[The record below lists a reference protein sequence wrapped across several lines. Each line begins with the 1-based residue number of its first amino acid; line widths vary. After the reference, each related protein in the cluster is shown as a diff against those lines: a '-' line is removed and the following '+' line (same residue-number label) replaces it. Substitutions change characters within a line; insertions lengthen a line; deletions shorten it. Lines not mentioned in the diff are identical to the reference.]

1 IGHPAVLRPYGG
13 GTAAVMV
20 VLAGSLWWRR
30 RAAVAVAWLAVAVS
44 SALLLGEMAA
54 PGMVLR
60 PGAAPALAL
69 LLAPTAPFAGY
80 AVAVYGGGRRSAWLP
95 VVVLVVL
102 ASAPWQESLIRIR
115 QGLI

>member
-1 IGHPAVLRPYGG
+1 MRVDGSGARRAVFVDAGTVALAALIGVGMSIGHPAVLRPYGG

-80 AVAVYGGGRRSAWLP
+80 AVA
-95 VVVLVVL
+95 
-102 ASAPWQESLIRIR
+102 
-115 QGLI
+115 